1 MGRRTWI
8 TVLLTAMVTTAAC
21 LLIATAT
28 GFATQRAGG
37 NVLTMQVGDL
47 LIVPGVDLS
56 CDLFKTDPDHHDT
69 GPLLFCNRN
78 SVANNPKD
86 AASISASFGASRFHL
101 RLEPP
106 GSRTWKYTVTRSP

>member
-1 MGRRTWI
+1 MGRRIWI
-8 TVLLTAMVTTAAC
+8 TVFLTAMGTTAAC
-21 LLIATAT
+21 LLFATAT
-28 GFATQRAGG
+28 GFATQRASG
-37 NVLTMQVGDL
+37 NVLTMRAGDL

-86 AASISASFGASRFHL
+86 ATSLSASFGASRFHL
-101 RLEPP
+101 RLEPS
-106 GSRTWKYTVTRSP
+106 GSGSWEYTVTRSP

>member
-8 TVLLTAMVTTAAC
+8 TVLLTAMATTAAC

-28 GFATQRAGG
+28 GFANQRAGG

-78 SVANNPKD
+78 SVANN
-86 AASISASFGASRFHL
+86 SASFGASRVHL
-101 RLEPP
+101 RLEPS
-106 GSRTWKYTVTRSP
+106 GSRSWKYAVTRSP